1 MTLER
6 WESMEAQ
13 PELAK
18 VESAIS
24 AREDDGVFIVCI
36 CSAAENIRA
45 FQDGLR
51 TLPDRCFEGTS
62 QGERVFFQ
70 PQEKAAPMEPPAA
83 KAAAAAEDDDDD
95 ATQAFRGSSDEDNSD
110 PVEKIPAK
118 AAMAAENEDE
128 DDATQAFGDEDDD
141 AGGGQPQE
149 KAAPMEA
156 ISAVGKQ
163 YQDTAALI
171 SAISTEASGTSLRC
185 LDGTARWHTEASA
198 MAADTT
204 EELEELG
211 EK

>member
-1 MTLER
+1 
-6 WESMEAQ
+6 
-13 PELAK
+13 
-18 VESAIS
+18 
-24 AREDDGVFIVCI
+24 
-36 CSAAENIRA
+36 
-45 FQDGLR
+45 
-51 TLPDRCFEGTS
+51 
-62 QGERVFFQ
+62 
-70 PQEKAAPMEPPAA
+70 MEPPAA

-128 DDATQAFGDEDDD
+128 DDATQAFGDD
-141 AGGGQPQE
+141 
-149 KAAPMEA
+149 PMEA

>member
-1 MTLER
+1 
-6 WESMEAQ
+6 
-13 PELAK
+13 
-18 VESAIS
+18 
-24 AREDDGVFIVCI
+24 
-36 CSAAENIRA
+36 
-45 FQDGLR
+45 
-51 TLPDRCFEGTS
+51 
-62 QGERVFFQ
+62 
-70 PQEKAAPMEPPAA
+70 MEPPAA

-128 DDATQAFGDEDDD
+128 DDATQAFGDD
-141 AGGGQPQE
+141 
-149 KAAPMEA
+149 PMEA

-198 MAADTT
+198 IGTGASAMGTSLRCLAVSRCLAA
-204 EELEELG
+204 LAVSRCRSLPSLSLAVSR
-211 EK
+211 